1 MANAKA
7 ALAILLSMALIF
19 SIVFFSGCIGQVTNS
34 NIPPSP
40 YLPGVRFSM
49 SSGSVSVKSNS
60 TSGIVTVNVI
70 KDDTYG
76 IATPFEVRLSS
87 SSPLYIY
94 PLSVTGS
101 QQMMLVAQTQ
111 ALIDS
116 GASDTVQFKV
126 FGLLPQG
133 FSGVTGNITA
143 TLLYNGTALPSVA
156 PISIDV
162 AVTK

>member
-1 MANAKA
+1 
-7 ALAILLSMALIF
+7 
-19 SIVFFSGCIGQVTNS
+19 
-34 NIPPSP
+34 
-40 YLPGVRFSM
+40 
-49 SSGSVSVKSNS
+49 VKSNG
-60 TSGIVTVNVI
+60 TSGIVTVTVM
-70 KDDTYG
+70 KDDPYG
-76 IATPFEVRLSS
+76 IPTPFEVRLSS

-94 PLSVTGS
+94 PISVTGS
-101 QQMMLVAQTQ
+101 QQMMLVAQTR

-126 FGLLPQG
+126 YGLLPQG

-143 TLLYNGTALPSVA
+143 TLYYNDSQLGSAM